1 MSLIDDMTKVL
12 NQTGDK
18 VIDQQ
23 GRLFSDQ
30 IKKYAQQYLAV
41 MEAGQKTLKDF
52 EVDLELQKNIQNYI
66 KEANIQASYEWRTL
80 IQNRHLMERKDFWRE
95 MVTASLKFQN
105 QLNELLNQKVELVY
119 VFNDEKTN
127 PILYTIDQRTL
138 TSALYYQSNGGD
150 KIRGRF
156 RQDMNNFKS
165 CLNNLTKYQLYE
177 DFNLNYFN
185 YTYKQIIWRF
195 NYGHSRG
202 SNLIMWLNPIYRGP
216 NNQITK
222 WLKASVGQQGDIKE
236 AYASILLDRKI
247 NSVKLFDDEKL
258 DNNVH
263 SFMEELAK
271 VDDESGLLKGDVTVG
286 QIEYAIKGV
295 KASTL
300 GLSQIINVAKTIL
313 EKTFYVKE
321 DLEQQKKDF
330 HEKAH
335 ARNKIKSFAVSQQ
348 KALEKEIQR
357 DLKIE
362 VKNQIGMNILVRYQ
376 PSDYSWF
383 E

>member
-1 MSLIDDMTKVL
+1 MSGLIDNMTKVL
-12 NQTGDK
+12 NQAGDK

-41 MEAGQKTLKDF
+41 MEAGQQTLKDF

-95 MVTASLKFQN
+95 MVTASLKFQS
-105 QLNELLNQKVELVY
+105 QLNELLDQKVELVY
-119 VFNDEKTN
+119 VFNDRRNN

-138 TSALYYQSNGGD
+138 TSVLSYQSNRG
-150 KIRGRF
+150 KIKGRF
-156 RQDMNNFKS
+156 TQSSKFKA
-165 CLNNLTKYQLYE
+165 CLNNLTRYQLYE
-177 DFNLNYFN
+177 NFNLNYFN
-185 YTYKQIIWRF
+185 YTYKQVIWRF
-195 NYGHSRG
+195 NYGHSKG
-202 SNLIMWLNPIYRGP
+202 SDLIMWLNPIYRGP
-216 NNQITK
+216 DGRTTK

-236 AYASILLDRKI
+236 AYASILLDRRI

-271 VDDESGLLKGDVTVG
+271 VDDESGLLSGDVTVG

-300 GLSQIINVAKTIL
+300 GLAQIIDVAKKIL
-313 EKTFYVKE
+313 EKTSYIKE
-321 DLEQQKKDF
+321 DLEQQKREF
-330 HEKAH
+330 HEKANT
-335 ARNKIKSFAVSQQ
+335 RNKIESFAISQQ
-348 KALEKEIQR
+348 TDLEKQIQK
-357 DLKIE
+357 DLRIE